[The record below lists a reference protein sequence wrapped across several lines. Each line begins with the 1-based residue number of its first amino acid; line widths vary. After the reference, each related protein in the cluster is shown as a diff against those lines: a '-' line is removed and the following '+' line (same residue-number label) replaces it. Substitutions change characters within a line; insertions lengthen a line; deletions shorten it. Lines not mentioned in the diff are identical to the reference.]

1 MIEAARDE
9 QTGARSEEARTVVA
23 QPRRAPTELWGVLN
37 VTPDSF
43 SDGGQFVAIDRALA
57 HAERM
62 IAEGAAVIDVGGESS
77 RPPGITYG
85 AGAPEVSVED
95 EIARVVPV
103 IAELAARGVRVSVD
117 TVKPQVARAALQA
130 GARIV
135 NDVSCGRSEELLRA
149 AAEASAELV
158 LMHNRGRG
166 ERSGANV
173 VYDNVI
179 TDVRDELMRALER
192 ALSAGMRREAV
203 WLDPGVGF
211 AKTAAQSAALVAATP
226 VFVATGQRVL
236 VGPSRKSFV
245 AELAAQSGESLPPP
259 SERLGGTAAAVVVA
273 VLGGAHAVRVH
284 DVREMHQAVRL
295 MEHMAEHMGGIA

>member
-1 MIEAARDE
+1 MIEAARDDKPS
-9 QTGARSEEARTVVA
+9 TRSEEPRRVVA
-23 QPRRAPTELWGVLN
+23 WPRRAPTELWGVLN

-43 SDGGQFVAIDRALA
+43 SDGGEFMALERALA
-57 HAERM
+57 QAERM
-62 IAEGAAVIDVGGESS
+62 LAEGASVIDVGGESS
-77 RPPGITYG
+77 RPPGATYG
-85 AGAPEVSVED
+85 AGAVEVSAAE

-103 IAELAARGVRVSVD
+103 IAALSSRGVRVSVD
-117 TVKPQVARAALQA
+117 TVKPQVAEAAVKA
-130 GARIV
+130 GARII
-135 NDVSCGRSEELLRA
+135 NDVSCGRSLELMRV
-149 AAEASAELV
+149 AAEAGAELV

-166 ERSGANV
+166 ERSGTNV

-192 ALSAGMRREAV
+192 AVSAGVRREAI

-226 VFVATGQRVL
+226 TLVATGQRVL

-245 AELAAQSGESLPPP
+245 AELAVEKGAQLPAPA
-259 SERLGGTAAAVVVA
+259 ERLGGTAAAVVVA

-295 MEHMAEHMGGIA
+295 AEHMGGAP